1 MCGNQ
6 GYRTSLKVNGC
17 FYEFYPPSPNEDG
30 FEKAPIIIQE
40 YGEGFRAMLF
50 PWYLFEHDLPEQLVQ
65 EFSHWF
71 IIAAPI
77 NKEIF
82 EDWIY
87 FRPVSYKT
95 ESDYPTTNYSDL
107 FLSSSSFELDCRQ
120 RLVFET
126 KTRKKLVDIQSE
138 TSKELYSNVFARLS
152 PKSRIHVFFSSSNC
166 ITINI
171 PLLQNMR
178 FTLDRKSGVIH
189 SADVHGLKVA
199 KNQNFGSL
207 IGMEHGLLFE
217 GDTSAENKIF
227 ICPHGEVHRH
237 SRKNGSVSVDIGNIR
252 SPAFFRYEI
261 RPELKDLRSC
271 TKDRMASLFLAQLH
285 ANTSSIFADPFSC
298 TTGLQKSLTI
308 LRSGHCSGNLINT
321 LDDNEIREA
330 FSTEA
335 KILCEIAA
343 ISPSRTDYHM
353 MEMNNL
359 DSLDFDAIC
368 AHSAYAFLVKLR
380 LDGLEASLKAI
391 GKNMK
396 TIPYLNENQHELMAS
411 RTSELSQRAYFQ
423 RRELY
428 PKDSLLQVKEEENL
442 FGSAAESK
450 HASFLEMTHCFD
462 HKTIDS
468 MQKIGYETQNRQ
480 FDRTNATS
488 LSDLLCSFS
497 TNNLMG
503 VTGTA
508 TLTGGPRQCFES
520 LLGSKLDV
528 DFRDIWLNLYVVC
541 RTKVNDDPNNLVSV
555 GFLLTWVLLEYPSM
569 EDHLQLLSI
578 VASNPNQFPSTES
591 FGVSRPRFE
600 KPHEQNYL
608 DYQVRSAI
616 NSHLCE
622 FRENQPS
629 RNYELNMWVERQNE
643 HNTRQKKE
651 SNELESHIRS
661 LWYSGKRSIEILS
674 YYSLLE
680 SKATLLSKIN
690 KLFFRWAQA
699 MKLHSFIGAVTDR
712 LSQIR
717 LDECPSIVK
726 LDHDQTV
733 DTTRIRTN
741 FVLPSRPNFGKV
753 CAENDATI
761 NDAIIEM
768 KKIRP
773 FTLSVDLNSSESI
786 GQRLSNNERIS
797 QQFDR
802 ISSLKHSNFVENH
815 QEYQPVWDALVGPLN
830 ESFRLASKE
839 KCHSNE
845 PLSSLRYKI
854 EGQLIQY
861 EERACTVYEVFYNRI
876 RHLLRLGNEKSTVV
890 GMQVVVGLWDSAS
903 PYNML
908 LHYVDDTENNSIFQE
923 LISFAMSIKHV
934 MRARRCRRLLIR
946 GNEGFRMHL
955 LSDLSNP
962 FSNSNPGSNES
973 WAAYKYPE
981 FLLFEIDNDVG
992 IRDTQAKVAFEILDE
1007 NDRSASNT
1015 NNRLMQ
1021 LNMGEGKT
1029 AVIMPLVLACAAN
1042 GDTLARATVLS
1053 SLYKTNASDWQ
1064 YRLGGL
1070 LKRRVYPMLC
1080 RRDLPIGVD
1089 EAKLL
1094 FKTCQQIKEEKHLIV
1109 TVPEHRLSLENKAIE
1124 LASDLNLSKNL
1135 KASSLL
1141 HDVVTFLSAST
1152 RDFLDESDEILSPKY
1167 QLIYT
1172 IGVPCDMEGSQIR
1185 WEVHNC
1191 IYECLAQNA
1200 SSLFQEFGPDT
1211 VEILSGNESLRK
1223 TEYVGLRLL
1232 EGSER
1237 CDEAYGAIKV
1247 NVVDYI
1253 LCGHSDLI
1261 FQLSSD
1267 EQRKWKRCVS
1277 GKGRGDDIEDL
1288 PHGAKTIALCL
1299 RGMLEH
1305 DVLKVVLFKRWRVQY
1320 GNHPTRSKFFMA
1332 VPYRAKDVAAER
1344 TEFGH
1349 PDIALSLT
1357 FSHYFQAG
1365 LKKSQLR
1372 DVFERLGRMSESDT
1386 NVEYNSWIKRLSAS
1400 ETRGISS
1407 FKGVNIENITLFN
1420 TKLYPLFRKHMRVIR
1435 FWLYRCVLPVQAK
1448 QFPMKLLATAPELC
1462 RSSQL
1467 CNNWNAV
1474 TRGFSGTDDLSLL
1487 LPPTIIQKNLEEL
1500 KMTNGLQLKN
1510 LLREENNHYGRLG
1523 NDNTANELLEKFL
1536 TTNSKENDI
1545 SINVVLDAGALVLQ
1559 MSNLSFVESWLKC
1572 RPDMEAG
1579 AFFQG
1584 SSIFAL
1590 TQDGM
1595 LLKFDDSP
1603 YCDDMSG
1610 CLLYL
1615 DDIHT
1620 RGSDFRLPLNTRAV
1634 LTLGKGMQK
1643 DKFMQACMRLRLLG
1657 RGQSL
1662 TFAASQEVNL
1672 ILESDFSLR
1681 SRCNKVLGL
1690 VSTILE
1696 WTISNSV
1703 KRICDLMPYAVS
1715 QVRSTF
1721 RKADAYN
1728 RFYSGQEE
1736 VTDVSLEKLAEACI
1750 ENEILDLQHMYGHER
1765 GDTTLSNIVGRQLDE
1780 FLLPVSS
1787 GRRDL
1792 RKNGSIAKLAGELKE
1807 RIERLASRVT
1817 VNYSM
1822 LDEEQERELEQELE
1836 EEIQIERPP
1845 PAVPQQPH
1853 FSDGLNEVLRQGK
1866 SRPDIFGALCK
1877 KHLPPL
1883 SSICRET
1890 FYDSKIAS
1898 QLETHDK
1905 AYTTKDFV
1913 DTVKGESGKDFY
1925 IKNIRWL
1932 LKWDDNTL
1940 HNNNSEYPV
1949 VVVSNYEADLLSN
1962 LLSSSSRMQQQNK
1975 FPSLYAFAPITRL
1988 QQPTKLLTVSSCD
2001 DTPVIVHVYGG
2012 SVNADGEL
2020 LMKIRDFLSVFPRP
2034 SPLPSRPATSTATVT
2049 ATRRW
2054 EEYFDAGHINRD
2066 GFVPPESRKVVFKY
2080 TSRKDGIDSP
2090 FEESPVKHLLRF
2102 YGNSR
2107 HLESELPA
2115 SSVGKLLG
2123 ASQLMAEEEDND
2135 EITITK

>member
-1 MCGNQ
+1 
-6 GYRTSLKVNGC
+6 
-17 FYEFYPPSPNEDG
+17 
-30 FEKAPIIIQE
+30 
-40 YGEGFRAMLF
+40 MLF
-50 PWYLFEHDLPEQLVQ
+50 PWYLFKHDLPEQLVH

-77 NKEIF
+77 NKKIF

-95 ESDYPTTNYSDL
+95 ENDYLTTNASDL
-107 FLSSSSFELDCRQ
+107 FLDCSSFELDCRQ

-138 TSKELYSNVFARLS
+138 TFQELYSNVFARLS
-152 PKSRIHVFFSSSNC
+152 PKSKIHVYFSLSNC
-166 ITINI
+166 VTINI

-178 FTLDRKSGVIH
+178 FKLDRKSGVIH
-189 SADVHGLKVA
+189 SADFRGLKVA

-217 GDTSAENKIF
+217 GDSSAENKIF
-227 ICPHGEVHRH
+227 ICPHGKVNRY
-237 SRKNGSVSVDIGNIR
+237 SRKDGSVSVDVGNIR

-261 RPELKDLRSC
+261 RQELKDPRSC

-285 ANTSSIFADPFSC
+285 ASTSSIFADPFSC

-308 LRSGHCSGNLINT
+308 LRSGLCSGNLINT
-321 LDDNEIREA
+321 LDDDEIRDA
-330 FSTEA
+330 FLTEA

-353 MEMNNL
+353 MEMNDLGSSN
-359 DSLDFDAIC
+359 FDAIC

-380 LDGLEASLKAI
+380 LNDLEDSLKAI

-396 TIPYLNENQHELMAS
+396 TIPYLNKIQHELVAS
-411 RTSELSQRAYFQ
+411 RTSELSRRAYFQ

-450 HASFLEMTHCFD
+450 QATFIEMTDCFD
-462 HKTIDS
+462 HQTIDS
-468 MQKIGYETQNRQ
+468 MQKIGYETQNSQ
-480 FDRTNATS
+480 FDLTNGTS

-497 TNNLMG
+497 IDDLVG

-541 RTKVNDDPNNLVSV
+541 RNKVNGDSNKLVSV
-555 GFLLTWVLLEYPSM
+555 GLLLTWVLGEYPNM
-569 EDHLQLLSI
+569 EEYLQPLII
-578 VASNPNQFPSTES
+578 VASNPDQFPLTDSY
-591 FGVSRPRFE
+591 GVSRTRFK
-600 KPHEQNYL
+600 KPHEQDYL

-616 NSHLCE
+616 NSHLRD
-622 FRENQPS
+622 FRESQPS
-629 RNYELNMWVERQNE
+629 RNYEYNRWVERQNE
-643 HNTRQKKE
+643 HNTRQEKE
-651 SNELESHIRS
+651 SNELESYIRS
-661 LWYSGKRSIEILS
+661 LWNSGEWSIEFLS

-680 SKATLLSKIN
+680 SEAKLLSKIN

-699 MKLHSFIGAVTDR
+699 MQLHVFIGAVTDR

-741 FVLPSRPNFGKV
+741 FDLPSRPNFNKV
-753 CAENDATI
+753 CVKYDGT
-761 NDAIIEM
+761 IEM

-773 FTLSVDLNSSESI
+773 YTLSVDLNSSETN
-786 GQRLSNNERIS
+786 GQRDSNAEIVS
-797 QQFDR
+797 QQLDR
-802 ISSLKHSNFVENH
+802 ISSLKHSNFVEEH
-815 QEYQPVWDALVGPLN
+815 PEYQPVWDALVDPLN
-830 ESFRLASKE
+830 ESFRLASNE
-839 KCHSNE
+839 ECHSNE
-845 PLSSLRYKI
+845 SLSSLRYKI

-861 EERACTVYEVFYNRI
+861 EERANSAYEVLYNRI
-876 RHLLRLGNEKSTVV
+876 SHLLRLGNEKSTVV
-890 GMQVVVGLWDSAS
+890 GMQVAVGLWDSVS

-908 LHYVDDTENNSIFQE
+908 LHYMDDTENNFLFQE
-923 LISFAMSIKHV
+923 LIYFAMSIKHV

-946 GNEGFRMHL
+946 GNEGFRKHL

-962 FSNSNPGSNES
+962 FSSSNPGSNES
-973 WAAYKYPE
+973 WDAYEYPE

-992 IRDTQAKVAFEILDE
+992 IRDAQAKVAFEILEE
-1007 NDRSASNT
+1007 NDSNASNT

-1094 FKTCQQIKEEKHLIV
+1094 FETCQQIKEEKHVIV

-1124 LASDLNLSKNL
+1124 LASDFNLSKNL
-1135 KASSLL
+1135 NASRVL
-1141 HDVVTFLSAST
+1141 HDVVTFLSSST

-1191 IYECLAQNA
+1191 IYECLAQSA
-1200 SSLFQEFGPDT
+1200 SSLLEEFGPDT
-1211 VEILSGNESLRK
+1211 IEMLSGNESLRK

-1237 CDEAYGAIKV
+1237 CDEAYIAIKV

-1253 LCGHSDLI
+1253 LCGHSDLK

-1277 GKGRGDDIEDL
+1277 GKGKGDDIKDL
-1288 PHGAKTIALCL
+1288 PSSAKTIALCL

-1320 GNHPTRSKFFMA
+1320 GNHPTRLKFYMA
-1332 VPYRAKDVAAER
+1332 VPYRAKDNAPER

-1365 LKKSQLR
+1365 LQKSQLR
-1372 DVFERLGRMSESDT
+1372 DVFERLDRMSESDT
-1386 NVEYNSWIKRLSAS
+1386 NAEYNSWTKGLSAS
-1400 ETRGISS
+1400 VTKGISS
-1407 FKGVNIENITLFN
+1407 FEGVNIEDMTLFS

-1435 FWLYRCVLPVQAK
+1435 FWLFRCVLPVQAK
-1448 QFPMKLLATAPELC
+1448 QFPMKLLSTAPELC

-1510 LLREENNHYGRLG
+1510 LLREENNHYKRLV
-1523 NDNTANELLEKFL
+1523 NDNTANELLEKVL
-1536 TTNSKENDI
+1536 TKNSKENDFI
-1545 SINVVLDAGALVLQ
+1545 IDVVLDAGALVLQ
-1559 MSNLSFVESWLKC
+1559 MSNRSFVESWLRC

-1584 SSIFAL
+1584 SSIFTL

-1595 LLKFDDSP
+1595 LLKFDESP

-1643 DKFMQACMRLRLLG
+1643 DKCMQACMRLRLLG

-1662 TFAASQEVNL
+1662 TFAASREVNL
-1672 ILESDFSLR
+1672 ILESDFGLR
-1681 SRCNKVLGL
+1681 SRCNEELGF

-1721 RKADAYN
+1721 RKADAYS
-1728 RFYSGQEE
+1728 RFYFAQEN
-1736 VTDVSLEKLAEACI
+1736 VTKGSLEEIAKECI
-1750 ENEILDLQHMYGHER
+1750 EDEPLDLQQMYGHEL
-1765 GDTTLSNIVGRQLDE
+1765 GVATLSDIVCRQLDE
-1780 FLLPVSS
+1780 FLQPLSP
-1787 GRRDL
+1787 GRQNL
-1792 RKNGSIAKLAGELKE
+1792 RNNRSIAKLAGKFKE
-1807 RIERLASRVT
+1807 RIERLASCVT
-1817 VNYSM
+1817 VNCSM

-1836 EEIQIERPP
+1836 EEIQLERPP
-1845 PAVPQQPH
+1845 SAVPQQPH
-1853 FSDGLNEVLRQGK
+1853 FSDGLYEVLRQGK

-1877 KHLPPL
+1877 KHLLPL

-1890 FYDSKIAS
+1890 SYDSKIAS
-1898 QLETHDK
+1898 QLETHEK
-1905 AYTTKDFV
+1905 AHVTKDFV
-1913 DTVKGESGKDFY
+1913 DTVKGKSGKDFY

-1932 LKWDDNTL
+1932 LKWDGNTL
-1940 HNNNSEYPV
+1940 HHHNNNDYPV
-1949 VVVSNYEADLLSN
+1949 VVISNYEADRLSN
-1962 LLSSSSRMQQQNK
+1962 LLSLSSSRIQQDK

-1988 QQPTKLLTVSSCD
+1988 QQSTKLLTVSSCD

-2012 SVNADGEL
+2012 SVNADGKL
-2020 LMKIRDFLSVFPRP
+2020 FMKIRDFLSVFPRP
-2034 SPLPSRPATSTATVT
+2034 SHTTTLSLGALSPSPSRTATATATATSK
-2049 ATRRW
+2049 W
-2054 EEYFDAGHINRD
+2054 DEYFDAGHINRD
-2066 GFVPPESRKVVFKY
+2066 GFVPPESREVVMEY
-2080 TSRKDGIDSP
+2080 SSRKDYNGIDSP

-2102 YGNSR
+2102 YGSSR
-2107 HLESELPA
+2107 HLESELPT
-2115 SSVGKLLG
+2115 STVGKLLG
-2123 ASQLMAEEEDND
+2123 ASQLMVEEDEDDND
-2135 EITITK
+2135 EITTRK